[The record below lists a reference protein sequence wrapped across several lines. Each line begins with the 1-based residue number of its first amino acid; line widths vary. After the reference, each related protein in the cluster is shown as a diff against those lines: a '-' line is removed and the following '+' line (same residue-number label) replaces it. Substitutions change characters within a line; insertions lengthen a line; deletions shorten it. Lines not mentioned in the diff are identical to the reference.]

1 MSSNQVSFFRA
12 VQAVLWSFIGL
23 RKNSEGQE
31 DMAKLN
37 PFHVLVVGLCLA
49 LIFVVGLN
57 EMYVTDMDRRTEA
70 AKLFLKKLG
79 DTPYLWVGPA
89 NFTTD
94 HGINKIE
101 GMGYEINKMKVH
113 ILK

>member
-37 PFHVLVVGLCLA
+37 PFRVLVVGLCLA
-49 LIFVVGLN
+49 LIFVVGLIALVN
-57 EMYVTDMDRRTEA
+57 
-70 AKLFLKKLG
+70 
-79 DTPYLWVGPA
+79 WVVAQPI
-89 NFTTD
+89 T
-94 HGINKIE
+94 
-101 GMGYEINKMKVH
+101 
-113 ILK
+113 L

>member
-1 MSSNQVSFFRA
+1 MSSNQASFFRA

-49 LIFVVGLN
+49 LIFVVGLIALVN
-57 EMYVTDMDRRTEA
+57 
-70 AKLFLKKLG
+70 
-79 DTPYLWVGPA
+79 WVVAQPI
-89 NFTTD
+89 T
-94 HGINKIE
+94 
-101 GMGYEINKMKVH
+101 
-113 ILK
+113 L